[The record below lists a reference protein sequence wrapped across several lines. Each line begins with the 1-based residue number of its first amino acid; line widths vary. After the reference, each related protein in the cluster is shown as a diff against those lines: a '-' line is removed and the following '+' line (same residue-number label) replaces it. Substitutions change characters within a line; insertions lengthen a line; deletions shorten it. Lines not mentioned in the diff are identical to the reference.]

1 MASSRQ
7 TKQEN
12 AWNLTDKL
20 QVLLPALKDMLRKQL
35 KNRKQLIVNCFLAII
50 IYITGLNSNFV
61 ERFYSGGF
69 YKYLSIGQRSI
80 SDLFPF
86 SIGDILYVLFIC
98 FILYRIVI
106 YLRSLKDKRFT
117 KAAVVA
123 APVGIINFAL
133 ILYIA
138 FKLLWGLNYSRH
150 SIAEKLAIGNEKY
163 SPAQL
168 VSLAQ
173 FLIERINSI
182 QTQRMQVQKT
192 EDQHYTAA
200 ELEQLSASA
209 YKEMEAKN
217 LFFSYREP
225 ALKKALNT
233 WVITKIGLEGYY
245 NPLSGEANVN
255 MRIPAHSLPFVA
267 CHEIAHQLGVG
278 REDEANLVGYLVA
291 SNSSDL
297 NFKYSAVYSVLRN
310 VLFELRIKL
319 PEEYEQ
325 IAARINEE
333 TILDFNRDREFWMK
347 YNSDM
352 YAYMDVALDSFLKLN
367 NQQKGINSYQ
377 DIVIWV
383 YNLHK
388 REL

>member
-1 MASSRQ
+1 MASLRL

-12 AWNLTDKL
+12 AWNSIDNL
-20 QVLLPALKDMLRKQL
+20 QVLLPALKDMLRKQP
-35 KNRKQLIVNCFLAII
+35 KNRKQLIICCFLAII

-61 ERFYSGGF
+61 ERLYSGGI

-80 SDLFPF
+80 SRLFPF

-98 FILYRIVI
+98 FILYRIFK
-106 YLRSLKDKRFT
+106 YLRRFKDRRST

-123 APVGIINFAL
+123 APIGIINFAL

-173 FLIERINSI
+173 FLIQRINSI
-182 QTQRMQVQKT
+182 QTQRLQLQKP

-209 YKEMEAKN
+209 YKEMEAKS
-217 LFFSYREP
+217 LFFSYRQP
-225 ALKKALNT
+225 ALKKVLNT
-233 WVITKIGLEGYY
+233 WAITKIGLEGYY

-310 VLFELRIKL
+310 VLFELRIKS
-319 PEEYEQ
+319 PEQYEQ
-325 IAARINEE
+325 ISARINEE
-333 TILDFNRDREFWMK
+333 TILDFKRDREFWMK
-347 YNSDM
+347 YTSDM